1 MENKVKYEVNPSN
14 ESLLNKIKQLEAT
27 NKHLIEIND
36 AQSIK
41 IKQLEEDKPINHNS
55 ILIERIF
62 KMNDERFEKIKELE
76 LEIKQ
81 LKQGISSKRKYK
93 VIGGEVTEGDEIV
106 LLDFTNFPRVTIE
119 QTKFNPQFLL
129 NTDYTIATD
138 KESLI
143 NHLEELAE
151 SANPV
156 IKNEFY
162 KLINKYKSL
171 RN

>member
-1 MENKVKYEVNPSN
+1 MGNKVNYEVTST
-14 ESLLNKIKQLEAT
+14 ESLKKRILELEAT

-41 IKQLEEDKPINHNS
+41 IKQLEEEKPINHNS

-76 LEIKQ
+76 LEIKH
-81 LKQGISSKRKYK
+81 LKQGVSSKRKYK

-129 NTDYTIATD
+129 NTDYTIAD
-138 KESLI
+138 NKESLI

-151 SANPV
+151 SANLV